1 MMVGLII
8 TGIMGWLLSLL
19 IDVGE
24 RFVMPWR
31 VSD

>member
-19 IDVGE
+19 VNVTE
-24 RFVMPWR
+24 RLLMPWR
-31 VSD
+31 VAD